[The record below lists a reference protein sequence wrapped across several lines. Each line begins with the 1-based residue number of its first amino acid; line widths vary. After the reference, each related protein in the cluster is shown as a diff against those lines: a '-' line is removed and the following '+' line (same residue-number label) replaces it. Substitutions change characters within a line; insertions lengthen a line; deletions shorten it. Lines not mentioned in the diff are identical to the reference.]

1 MRRQTLVRTALIL
14 ITLAMIA
21 IPTTGKAADRTLVR
35 YSDEWL
41 AKYHSFYD
49 TPLTAAY
56 ESRIRYG
63 LVAGS
68 QADPSA
74 PLVPTNIRMST
85 AGFADNQNEFQIDI
99 NPTNHL
105 FAIGASND
113 SRTSGTGYYRTS
125 DGGKTWFAADMPGI
139 GSSCC
144 DPGIAYSD
152 DGTAYF
158 INLDTSPIAVHVM
171 KSTDNGV
178 TWTNVSNPGVEDRPN
193 IVVDNGTT
201 SSHNGRIYLT
211 FSNFGFFAP
220 TNDILAYY
228 SDNGVNWTGP
238 INVSHTGFPSSGT
251 AYAQSSQPRVAN
263 DGTVYVGFQMYP
275 NGTKASAKDMIAK
288 SMDGGATF
296 QPAVVINGD
305 ANLQGGLELV
315 GDARGYFAVSGSCVV
330 FRHRSFPIIGIDP
343 TNSQNV
349 YATWAGGSLETPYA
363 CGNFHGVHSDILFS
377 RSTDGGLTWSP
388 PLKVNDDAAGKDQYY
403 PWMDVAPNGK
413 IWIGWHDRRNDA
425 SNFKHVW
432 YMDTSTDGGVTF
444 GLDRRVGNFQTLP
457 SSFIGDYAGLAAE
470 NDILLPMWWDSR
482 NSSNGD
488 PYTARLRG

>member
-1 MRRQTLVRTALIL
+1 MRRQAVVRAALML

-21 IPTTGKAADRTLVR
+21 IPTAGKAAERPLVR

-49 TPLTAAY
+49 TPLTATY

-63 LVAGS
+63 LAAGS
-68 QADPSA
+68 QANPSA
-74 PLVPTNIRMST
+74 PLVPTNIRMSNP
-85 AGFADNQNEFQIDI
+85 GFANNQNEFQIDI

-144 DPGIAYSD
+144 DPGIAYAD

-158 INLDTSPIAVHVM
+158 INLDASSIVVHFM
-171 KSTDNGV
+171 KSIDNGV
-178 TWTNVSNPGVEDRPN
+178 SWVNASNPGVEDRPN
-193 IVVDNGTT
+193 VVVDNGAA
-201 SSHNGRIYLT
+201 SPHHGRIYLT
-211 FSNFGFFAP
+211 FSNFGFFAG

-238 INVSHTGFPSSGT
+238 INVSHTGFPSGGSP
-251 AYAQSSQPRVAN
+251 YAQSSQPRVAN
-263 DGTVYVGFQMYP
+263 DGTLYVGYQIYP
-275 NGTKASAKDMIAK
+275 NGTKASARDMIAK
-288 SMDGGATF
+288 STDGGVTF
-296 QPAVVINGD
+296 QPARIINAGP
-305 ANLQGGLELV
+305 NLQGGLELV
-315 GDARGYFAVSGSCVV
+315 GDARGYFAVNGSCVT
-330 FRHRSFPIIGIDP
+330 FRHRGFPIIGVDP

-349 YATWAGGSLETPYA
+349 YAAWAGGNLETAYT
-363 CGNFHGVHSDILFS
+363 CGSLHGFHSDILFAK
-377 RSTDGGLTWSP
+377 STDGGATWSA
-388 PLKVNDDAAGKDQYY
+388 PLKINDDASGSDQYY

-425 SNFKHVW
+425 SNFRHV
-432 YMDTSTDGGVTF
+432 YYVDFSTDGGLTF
-444 GLDRRVGNFQTLP
+444 GVDRRVGNFRSLP
-457 SSFIGDYAGLAAE
+457 SDFIGDYAGLAAE
-470 NDILLPMWWDSR
+470 NDIVLPMWWDSR

-488 PYTARLRG
+488 PYTARIHG